1 MAKHGLRGKTR
12 PSFYHIRDKVSRL
25 KHCSFPWFCSSMSL
39 HPAALNHR
47 ICPRGLS
54 STRSALT
61 KHFCSVQDFA
71 VLFSNPLT
79 SKRDGEK
86 SANIPAGDKPRKAP
100 CTRSVFLLFSS
111 SPPPPP
117 RPRLLPHLPASHRPQ
132 WAVFRPTAL
141 RFQTLSCLS
150 RELAGLQATKYD
162 VNKLDRGSFHI
173 CFRPQTRGARG
184 PTHRHAV
191 CTSPAA
197 QSGPGEAGIGRLKG
211 PVREIWRAPSCGHE
225 VQ

>member
-12 PSFYHIRDKVSRL
+12 PSFYHIQDKVSKP

-39 HPAALNHR
+39 NPAALNHR

-54 STRSALT
+54 STRPAHTNTLT
-61 KHFCSVQDFA
+61 LCKTYSGFCRPVFKPSYIKA
-71 VLFSNPLT
+71 RWKN
-79 SKRDGEK
+79 

-117 RPRLLPHLPASHRPQ
+117 PPLLPRLPTSDSPQ

-173 CFRPQTRGARG
+173 CFRPQTRGVQG
-184 PTHRHAV
+184 PHSSTLSAHPRQLR
-191 CTSPAA
+191 AA
-197 QSGPGEAGIGRLKG
+197 QGRRESACGRLKG
-211 PVREIWRAPSCGHE
+211 PVCEI
-225 VQ
+225 